1 MEKESIDLSLRFCC
15 KIMTVGGDGRE
26 LVVSRTKAVDKIMY
40 SIPEKKA
47 KLLNDRIFW
56 GGLFQVKRRNW
67 AKAIT

>member
-1 MEKESIDLSLRFCC
+1 MRKNQMEKESIDLSLRFCC

-47 KLLNDRIFW
+47 KLLNDRIFL
-56 GGLFQVKRRNW
+56 GG
-67 AKAIT
+67 IISS